1 MRCLRAGFGRVRVAG
16 VADVPG
22 ILRLALAMQA
32 RGRPAELER
41 QQRKQ
46 QDGDEPIHPAESS
59 GSSRP
64 QKKYAPPGFELDA
77 VEEVQLRQELN

>member
-1 MRCLRAGFGRVRVAG
+1 MAGVAEVAG
-16 VADVPG
+16 VPDVPG

-46 QDGDEPIHPAESS
+46 QDGDEPIHSASLAAQAGP
-59 GSSRP
+59 
-64 QKKYAPPGFELDA
+64 KKDAPPGFELDA